1 MFADA
6 TAHGELDRSRFELEF
21 DGLEIGGAA
30 VGGAALDASRW
41 VDHYLPQWT
50 TPERS
55 AARYDLGERGLRLR
69 IDADQPAWRDEDGEL
84 RVSNLQTG
92 TFSGPVGSGIGT
104 HRHAPGMTVRT
115 EVPTRRLYTP
125 TEGLVEA
132 TLQASADPT
141 CMLAIWLVG
150 FEESSP
156 EDSGEI
162 CVAELFGDAI
172 GPRRSRVRL
181 GVKAINDP
189 RLRTDVEDVVLP
201 IDATEP
207 HSYGAEWDLDGVRFW
222 IDGRLV
228 RTVQQ
233 RIDYPLQLM
242 VDLFEFPAQPERDPL
257 HYPKSAHVNA
267 VRGYRNRDLRSAT

>member
-1 MFADA
+1 MSANE
-6 TAHGELDRSRFELEF
+6 TAPGELERSRFELEF
-21 DGLEIGGAA
+21 EDRFDQP
-30 VGGAALDASRW
+30 ALDGSRW

-55 AARYDLGERGLRLR
+55 VARYDLGESGLRLR

-92 TFSGPVGSGIGT
+92 VFSGPLGSGIGT

-125 TEGLVEA
+125 AGGLVEA
-132 TLQASADPT
+132 TLQATADPT

-150 FEESSP
+150 LEESSP

-162 CVAELFGDAI
+162 CVAELFGHAI
-172 GPRRSRVRL
+172 GPGHSRVRL

-201 IDATEP
+201 IDATQP
-207 HSYGAEWDLDGVRFW
+207 HTYGAEWDFRGVRFW

-228 RTVQQ
+228 RTVEQ
-233 RIDYPLQLM
+233 RIDYPLQVM
-242 VDLFEFPAQPERDPL
+242 VDLFEFPAGPERDPR
-257 HYPKSAHVNA
+257 HYPKSAYVTA
-267 VRGYRNRDLRSAT
+267 VRGYRHRRQRGTA